1 MRRRSVFLANIDMC
15 KDDSQPPQ
23 PPRYPPRPSY
33 DCKIQNVVK
42 ASPNRDKVTFNSS
55 RVQSSPT
62 MWYDLNAMNNYT
74 AFAEAIRVINSHLG
88 LELGLTARGD
98 ELKGVQ
104 PDTDEGGTCRF
115 YLDKRCL
122 EELAEA
128 FASAASEIR
137 EPMTIEEIVA
147 YYKEHS

>member
-1 MRRRSVFLANIDMC
+1 MSSAVRYTELSS
-15 KDDSQPPQ
+15 DDVDEDYGIRESAD
-23 PPRYPPRPSY
+23 R
-33 DCKIQNVVK
+33 CEVHGGEV
-42 ASPNRDKVTFNSS
+42 
-55 RVQSSPT
+55 
-62 MWYDLNAMNNYT
+62 MNYQ